1 MQHKLPQ
8 LCGGL
13 EADLG
18 FPRAQTLSTITNFT
32 RHVGGAGGRCP
43 TRRLSPPA
51 LLQDVSLCPSK
62 LQRWQKTAAEAP
74 SPAPDRCSLT
84 SFVKH
89 GCPSSPVTQ
98 RWGGACASPGVSQV
112 GGRGQRHSDP
122 AAAGAVTSQMGSP
135 AFRRVLRPLGSLA
148 WDVFPSTRQGQRFQT
163 RALEAGFP
171 RRASLPPPHG
181 T

>member
-1 MQHKLPQ
+1 MQHNSLD
-8 LCGGL
+8 CVAGWRW
-13 EADLG
+13 DLG

-32 RHVGGAGGRCP
+32 RHVGGTGGRCP

-89 GCPSSPVTQ
+89 GCPSSP
-98 RWGGACASPGVSQV
+98 GVSQV
-112 GGRGQRHSDP
+112 GGRGHRHSDP
-122 AAAGAVTSQMGSP
+122 TAAGAVTSQMGSP